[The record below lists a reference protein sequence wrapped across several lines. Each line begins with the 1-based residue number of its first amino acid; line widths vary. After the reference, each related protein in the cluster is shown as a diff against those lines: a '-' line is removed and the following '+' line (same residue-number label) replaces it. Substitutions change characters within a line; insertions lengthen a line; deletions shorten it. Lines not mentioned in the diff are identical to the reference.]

1 MRFRD
6 GVIGSR
12 YTAVAG
18 WMVFV
23 ALFTGV
29 LAAQAAEPGTP
40 PGTPKDARDLL
51 ASYLHSAE
59 HDSPRWKSLMAD
71 GKARGEFCT
80 HCHGVDGISVIP
92 LVPNLAGQNPYYLL
106 DQIEK
111 FADGRRQDYIMSP
124 QAREMTK
131 DDKALLVFY
140 YTNMTPRAESADPD
154 LARHGGDL
162 YGQRCVACH
171 APDAHGGERFAR
183 LAGQN
188 PAYLTRRLTGFQEA
202 ADRSKSPMTP
212 IAKTLTDKDIAALTA
227 YLSAL
232 P

>member
-1 MRFRD
+1 MRFRS
-6 GVIGSR
+6 GSIGSPN
-12 YTAVAG
+12 TAAAG
-18 WMVFV
+18 WVLFV
-23 ALFTGV
+23 TLIVSV

-40 PGTPKDARDLL
+40 KDARDLL
-51 ASYLHSAE
+51 ATYLRSTE
-59 HDSPRWKSLMAD
+59 RDSPQWKSLMAD
-71 GKARGEFCT
+71 GRVRSEFCA

-111 FADGRRQDYIMSP
+111 FADGRRPDYIMSP
-124 QAREMTK
+124 QARQMTK
-131 DDKALLVFY
+131 DDKAALVFY
-140 YTNMTPRAESADPD
+140 YMNMIPRAESADPE

-162 YGQRCVACH
+162 YVQRCVACH
-171 APDAHGGERFAR
+171 GPDAHGGERFAR

-202 ADRSKSPMTP
+202 ADRSISPMTP
-212 IAKTLTDKDIAALTA
+212 VAKTLTDKDIAALTA
-227 YLSAL
+227 YLSTL